1 MGLRLPSIAEI
12 DDLPSMEIFRTNPLQ
27 SLEVT
32 HLEAFRGIREMVGK
46 AQEVEGR
53 AFWNSRL
60 VPR

>member
-1 MGLRLPSIAEI
+1 
-12 DDLPSMEIFRTNPLQ
+12 MEIFRTNPLQ